1 MKNIKKFICLLIVTV
16 LITPSIAIAE
26 DTYSGYF
33 NNEEITMFADTSVK
47 ISENE
52 KSAVEDIISDLNNLK
67 TESDIQKYNIPLGN
81 IQELIDSLPKA
92 IQYEHPELFYVNLRQ
107 FSYKISRR
115 SDNFGNNDQRPFHYG
130 KRRNKGSSKID

>member
-1 MKNIKKFICLLIVTV
+1 MKNIKKFICLLIMTV

-52 KSAVEDIISDLNNLK
+52 KSAVEDMITDEGMIIKKGKK
-67 TESDIQKYNIPLGN
+67 T
-81 IQELIDSLPKA
+81 
-92 IQYEHPELFYVNLRQ
+92 
-107 FSYKISRR
+107 
-115 SDNFGNNDQRPFHYG
+115 FHRVVT
-130 KRRNKGSSKID
+130 K

>member
-1 MKNIKKFICLLIVTV
+1 MKNIKKFICLLIMTV

-33 NNEEITMFADTSVK
+33 NNDEITMFADTSVK

-67 TESDIQKYNIPLGN
+67 RNLIFKNTTFLWVTFKNLLILYLKQYNMSILN
-81 IQELIDSLPKA
+81 YFMSI
-92 IQYEHPELFYVNLRQ
+92 YVNFLINQQTVRQ
-107 FSYKISRR
+107 FRK
-115 SDNFGNNDQRPFHYG
+115 
-130 KRRNKGSSKID
+130 

>member
-1 MKNIKKFICLLIVTV
+1 MKNIKKFICLLIMTV

-33 NNEEITMFADTSVK
+33 NNDEITMFAE
-47 ISENE
+47 I
-52 KSAVEDIISDLNNLK
+52 SAVEDIISDLNNLK

-107 FSYKISRR
+107 FSYKSADGQTISEIIIK
-115 SDNFGNNDQRPFHYG
+115 DPFTME
-130 KRRNKGSSKID
+130 KDEIKVA

>member
-1 MKNIKKFICLLIVTV
+1 MTV

-67 TESDIQKYNIPLGN
+67 T
-81 IQELIDSLPKA
+81 
-92 IQYEHPELFYVNLRQ
+92 
-107 FSYKISRR
+107 
-115 SDNFGNNDQRPFHYG
+115 
-130 KRRNKGSSKID
+130 

>member
-1 MKNIKKFICLLIVTV
+1 MTV

-33 NNEEITMFADTSVK
+33 NNDEITMFADTSVK

-67 TESDIQKYNIPLGN
+67 TESDIQK
-81 IQELIDSLPKA
+81 IQHS
-92 IQYEHPELFYVNLRQ
+92 
-107 FSYKISRR
+107 
-115 SDNFGNNDQRPFHYG
+115 FG
-130 KRRNKGSSKID
+130 

>member
-1 MKNIKKFICLLIVTV
+1 MKNIKKFICLLIMTV

-33 NNEEITMFADTSVK
+33 NNEEITMFADTAVK

-107 FSYKISRR
+107 FSYKSADGQTISEIIIK
-115 SDNFGNNDQRPFHYG
+115 DPFTME
-130 KRRNKGSSKID
+130 KDEIKVA

>member
-1 MKNIKKFICLLIVTV
+1 MKNIKKFICLLIMTV

-33 NNEEITMFADTSVK
+33 NNDEITMFADTSVK

-67 TESDIQKYNIPLGN
+67 TESDI
-81 IQELIDSLPKA
+81 
-92 IQYEHPELFYVNLRQ
+92 
-107 FSYKISRR
+107 
-115 SDNFGNNDQRPFHYG
+115 
-130 KRRNKGSSKID
+130 SKIQHSFG

>member
-1 MKNIKKFICLLIVTV
+1 MTV

-52 KSAVEDIISDLNNLK
+52 KSAVEDIISDLNNERGVR
-67 TESDIQKYNIPLGN
+67 TYSWT
-81 IQELIDSLPKA
+81 PKG
-92 IQYEHPELFYVNLRQ
+92 V
-107 FSYKISRR
+107 K
-115 SDNFGNNDQRPFHYG
+115 
-130 KRRNKGSSKID
+130 

>member
-33 NNEEITMFADTSVK
+33 NNEETTMFADTSVK

-52 KSAVEDIISDLNNLK
+52 KSA
-67 TESDIQKYNIPLGN
+67 G
-81 IQELIDSLPKA
+81 
-92 IQYEHPELFYVNLRQ
+92 
-107 FSYKISRR
+107 
-115 SDNFGNNDQRPFHYG
+115 
-130 KRRNKGSSKID
+130 

>member
-52 KSAVEDIISDLNNLK
+52 KSAVEDIISDLITQKRNPIFK
-67 TESDIQKYNIPLGN
+67 IQH
-81 IQELIDSLPKA
+81 S
-92 IQYEHPELFYVNLRQ
+92 
-107 FSYKISRR
+107 
-115 SDNFGNNDQRPFHYG
+115 FG
-130 KRRNKGSSKID
+130 

>member
-67 TESDIQKYNIPLGN
+67 TESDIQKYNIPLDN

-92 IQYEHPELFYVNLRQ
+92 IQYELSLIHIFC
-107 FSYKISRR
+107 
-115 SDNFGNNDQRPFHYG
+115 
-130 KRRNKGSSKID
+130 IDKEHFTRMQTFFLYNS